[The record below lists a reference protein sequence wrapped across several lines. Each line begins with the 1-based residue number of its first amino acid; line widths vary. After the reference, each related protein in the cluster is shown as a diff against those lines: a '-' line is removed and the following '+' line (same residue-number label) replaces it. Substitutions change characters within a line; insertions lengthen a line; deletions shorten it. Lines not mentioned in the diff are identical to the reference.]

1 MDSNDVR
8 DTVVPGDTLKEAV
21 DALSRVVRR
30 AGRIAAVA
38 RRRYERNKTPANEHL
53 FLITAQEYYYVSKLA
68 SDFRKAAVQAA
79 AEQRAEKST
88 SN

>member
-1 MDSNDVR
+1 MDSRDVK
-8 DTVVPGDTLKEAV
+8 DTVVPGDTLKDAI

-30 AGRIAAVA
+30 AGRISAVA
-38 RRRYERNKTPANEHL
+38 KRRYERNKTPDNEHM

-79 AEQRAEKST
+79 AEQHASKST